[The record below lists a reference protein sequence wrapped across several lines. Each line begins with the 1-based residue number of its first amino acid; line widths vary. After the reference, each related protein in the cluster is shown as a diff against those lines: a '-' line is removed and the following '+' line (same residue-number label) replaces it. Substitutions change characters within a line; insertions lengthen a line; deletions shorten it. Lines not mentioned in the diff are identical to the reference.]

1 MNDPSPVVN
10 VVRLGRSIHNTIIH
24 LLFSYYS
31 EQEMVNQRMIPN
43 QFSFQI
49 DLEDLFIIHLQ
60 YTTN

>member
-1 MNDPSPVVN
+1 MNDQLHIVN

-31 EQEMVNQRMIPN
+31 EQEMVNQRMIPS
-43 QFSFQI
+43 QLLFQR
-49 DLEDLFIIHLQ
+49 DLEDLFINHLQ